1 LTLVVE
7 QMSELRQKAVQTQ
20 KEMAE
25 IGNEDLHG
33 ATFQLHHVATPTGAG
48 PPETAR
54 QTAELTMVR
63 LLGKPAIEAANSPML
78 EMAATQQ
85 LASPPAVARAYMAR
99 RRIERAKNIAILIVS
114 NKVEDEGDVYTTASL
129 MPSTR
134 VSVEAIV
141 WAQVHVWL

>member
-1 LTLVVE
+1 
-7 QMSELRQKAVQTQ
+7 
-20 KEMAE
+20 
-25 IGNEDLHG
+25 
-33 ATFQLHHVATPTGAG
+33 
-48 PPETAR
+48 
-54 QTAELTMVR
+54 MVR

-141 WAQVHVWL
+141 WAQAHVWL